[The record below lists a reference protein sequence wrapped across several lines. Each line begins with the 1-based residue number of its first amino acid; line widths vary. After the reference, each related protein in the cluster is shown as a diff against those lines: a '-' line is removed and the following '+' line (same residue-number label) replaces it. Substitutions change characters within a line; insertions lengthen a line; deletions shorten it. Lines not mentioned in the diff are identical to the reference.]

1 MRKLSLHAP
10 MFGFGLGFGLGGAR
24 LGPAARAQVQAQ
36 RWLVRRDPLRGLEAF
51 LSPSP
56 IALDFYQLFVFCM
69 LALHVYIYQLSFRAG
84 ITI

>member
-1 MRKLSLHAP
+1 MRKLSLHVP
-10 MFGFGLGFGLGGAR
+10 VFGFGLGFGLGAR

-56 IALDFYQLFVFCM
+56 IALDFS
-69 LALHVYIYQLSFRAG
+69 LHVYIYQLSFRAG